1 MKRLMPSPA
10 MVVAGAALFA
20 ALGGT
25 SYAALSSSG
34 AGGCSSSGKLKGSV
48 LVNGHTSFS
57 HKFVKVSGFNC
68 SGKAI
73 QAKRI
78 ALGHYEVRFVGNPD
92 TRALGAINDKA
103 GIHDD
108 AFVSFTRI
116 KPGDFEVLIYNA
128 VIGGGNIGNEDKPFS
143 VALP

>member
-1 MKRLMPSPA
+1 MRRFLPSPS
-10 MVVAGAALFA
+10 MLVAGAALFA

-25 SYAALSSSG
+25 SYAALNSSSAG
-34 AGGCSSSGKLKGSV
+34 ACSSGSKLKGSA

-78 ALGHYEVRFVGNPD
+78 AHGHYEVKFVGNPD
-92 TRALGAINDKA
+92 SAAVGSIVDKA
-103 GIHDD
+103 NMHDD

-128 VIGGGNIGNEDKPFS
+128 VIGGANIGNEDRPFS
-143 VALP
+143 IALP